1 MTLARIR
8 LRSARHTATVTRHTY
23 QHVQL
28 MRRYHFQYKSTSATR
43 FASQGLLLCTLLATG
58 ALRAGDKIDFFETKI
73 RPVLVEHCYACHS
86 ATAAGKKKLKG
97 NLLLDSRGA
106 SRRGGE
112 SGPAIVPGKPEASLL
127 LSALRYES
135 FEMPPGGKLSDQII
149 ADFVK
154 WIEMGAPDPRTAKTD
169 GQSKLPP
176 DQPPSGWAFQ
186 SPQPRPLPEVKQ
198 RDWPRG
204 AIDRL
209 VLANLETHGMR
220 PAPAADKRTLLRRA
234 TYDLL
239 GLPPTAAELESFVA
253 DDRPQAFD
261 QAVTALLDAPDFGI
275 RWARHWLDNVR
286 YAEDDPT
293 CAANNNGSFA
303 IASYRDWVVD
313 AFNRDL
319 PYDAFVRLQVA
330 GDLLPNDNRQTTY
343 AERLTATGIWGLA
356 HLIEGNDREKVV
368 ADFVDEQLD
377 VLGRTFLGLTISCA
391 RCHDHKFDPITQE
404 EYYALA
410 GIFYSSHIFTFP
422 GSSARTRQRVQQ
434 RLLESP
440 AAQLAFATKQAK
452 LKTVSAAI
460 AAIEKQHGPAL
471 ALQNVRRDL
480 AAITR
485 EELPPDPETRQ
496 RKQWQE
502 RVKRVRE
509 LRQKETELVRDQQQ
523 KNWDPNPAALQQ
535 HPQLVTERDRLK
547 QEVDAVPLRMV
558 MQEGPVPNTRHQ
570 QIGDLRLFLRG
581 NHLAPG
587 SLVPRGFP
595 AVLAGADANAAEL
608 TGSGRLELANWLTRT
623 DNPLTARVMAN
634 RIWQHL
640 FGVGIVATPSNFGKL
655 GQPPTHPELLDLLA
669 IRLVEHNWS
678 VKALIREIM
687 TSSSYR
693 QTSIPAAD
701 SLQRDPEN
709 RHFGRMNRKRLDA
722 EALKDTL
729 LSHAGVVARGTAGR
743 LPQSGR
749 ALYDKASRD
758 KPQTMLGLFDG
769 ADPDLVVPRREDSTS
784 ATQALFMLNNTLAL
798 KTAVVVAEHTIGAAE
813 NEQTRVALLYQRL
826 FGRPPSPQEQQ
837 LATGVLH
844 QARSTRQ
851 QLIAAGQQEVDL
863 SAGPWHDLCTALL
876 CSNEFLYLD

>member
-1 MTLARIR
+1 
-8 LRSARHTATVTRHTY
+8 
-23 QHVQL
+23 
-28 MRRYHFQYKSTSATR
+28 MRRHHFQRQSMSAGR
-43 FASQGLLLCTLLATG
+43 LVPQWLQLGILMVSGTLG
-58 ALRAGDKIDFFETKI
+58 ANDDIDFFETNI

-86 ATAAGKKKLKG
+86 STAASKKKLRG
-97 NLLLDSRGA
+97 NLLLDSRDG
-106 SRRGGE
+106 SQRGGK
-112 SGPAIVPGKPEASLL
+112 SGPAVVPGKPEASLL

-135 FEMPPGGKLSDQII
+135 FQMPPRGKLSEQVI
-149 ADFVK
+149 ANFVT
-154 WIEMGAPDPRTAKTD
+154 WIEMGAADPRTASGG
-169 GQSKLPP
+169 GQSGLPP
-176 DQPPSGWAFQ
+176 DQPPPGWAFQ
-186 SPQPRPLPEVKQ
+186 PPRQPPLPPVKQ
-198 RDWPRG
+198 RDWSRG
-204 AIDRL
+204 VIDQL
-209 VLANLETHGMR
+209 VLANLEDHGMQ

-239 GLPPTAAELESFVA
+239 GLPPTATELANFLA

-261 QAVTALLDAPDFGI
+261 EAVIALLNTPDFGI

-286 YAEDDPT
+286 YAQDDPT
-293 CAANNNGSFA
+293 CAANNNGAFSSA
-303 IASYRDWVVD
+303 PYRDWVVD
-313 AFNRDL
+313 SFNRDL

-330 GDLLPNDNRQTTY
+330 GDLIPQDNRQATY

-422 GSSARTRQRVQQ
+422 GSSARTRRRVQQ

-440 AAQLAFATKQAK
+440 AAQLAFATKQAR

-460 AAIEKQHGPAL
+460 KAIEKQHAPAL
-471 ALQNVRRDL
+471 ALKNVRREL

-485 EELPPDPETRQ
+485 RELPPDPETRQ
-496 RKQWQE
+496 GNQWKE
-502 RVKRVRE
+502 RVKRVQE
-509 LRQKETELVRDQQQ
+509 LRQKETELVQDQQQ
-523 KNWDPNPAALQQ
+523 KNWDPNPPVLQQ
-535 HPQLVTERDRLK
+535 HPPLVTERDRLK
-547 QEVDAVPLRMV
+547 KEVDAVPLRMV

-581 NHLAPG
+581 NHLDPG
-587 SLVPRGFP
+587 PRVPRGFP
-595 AVLAGADANAAEL
+595 AVLASPGGDDNEL
-608 TGSGRLELANWLTRT
+608 TGSGRLQLADWLTRT

-669 IRLVEHNWS
+669 IRLVKHNWS

-687 TSSSYR
+687 TSSTYR
-693 QTSIPAAD
+693 QTSIPPAD
-701 SLQRDPEN
+701 SLRRDPEN
-709 RHFGRMNRKRLDA
+709 RHFGRMHRKRLDA

-729 LSHAGVVARGTAGR
+729 LSHTGVVGRATADR

-758 KPQTMLGLFDG
+758 KPPTMLGLFDG

-784 ATQALFMLNNTLAL
+784 ATQALFMLNNPLTL
-798 KTAVVVAEHTIGAAE
+798 KTAVVVAEHIIGAAE
-813 NEQTRVALLYQRL
+813 NEQTRVVLIYQRL
-826 FGRPPSPQEQQ
+826 FGRPPSHQEQL
-837 LATGVLH
+837 LATDLLNH
-844 QARSTRQ
+844 ARSTRQ
-851 QLIAAGQQEVDL
+851 RLIAAGQQDVDRF
-863 SAGPWHDLCTALL
+863 AGPWHDFCLGLL

>member
-1 MTLARIR
+1 
-8 LRSARHTATVTRHTY
+8 
-23 QHVQL
+23 
-28 MRRYHFQYKSTSATR
+28 MRRHHLQRESMSATR
-43 FASQGLLLCTLLATG
+43 LVSQWLQLGILLLSGTLWA
-58 ALRAGDKIDFFETKI
+58 DDNIDFFETKI

-86 ATAAGKKKLKG
+86 STAASKKKLRG
-97 NLLLDSRGA
+97 NLLLDSRGG
-106 SRRGGE
+106 SQRGGE
-112 SGPAIVPGKPEASLL
+112 SGPAVVPGKPEASLL

-135 FEMPPGGKLSDQII
+135 FQMPPGGKLSEQVI
-149 ADFVK
+149 ANFVK
-154 WIEMGAPDPRTAKTD
+154 WIEMGAPDPRSASD
-169 GQSKLPP
+169 GGHSKLPS
-176 DQPPSGWAFQ
+176 DQTPPGWAFQ
-186 SPQPRPLPEVKQ
+186 PPQQPPLPPVKQ
-198 RDWPRG
+198 RNWSRG
-204 AIDRL
+204 VIDQL
-209 VLANLETHGMR
+209 VLANLENHGMQ
-220 PAPAADKRTLLRRA
+220 PAPAADKQTLLRRA

-239 GLPPTAAELESFVA
+239 GLPPTATELEDFLA

-261 QAVTALLDAPDFGI
+261 EAVTALLNAPDFGI

-293 CAANNNGSFA
+293 CAANNNGSFS
-303 IASYRDWVVD
+303 IAPYRDWVVD
-313 AFNRDL
+313 SFNRDL

-330 GDLLPNDNRQTTY
+330 GDLIPKDNRQATY

-422 GSSARTRQRVQQ
+422 GSSARTRRRVQQ

-440 AAQLAFATKQAK
+440 AAQLAFTTKQAR

-460 AAIEKQHGPAL
+460 KAIEKQHGPAL
-471 ALQNVRRDL
+471 ALKNVRRDL

-485 EELPPDPETRQ
+485 QELPPDPETRKG
-496 RKQWQE
+496 KQWKE
-502 RVKRVRE
+502 RVKRVQE
-509 LRQKETELVRDQQQ
+509 LRQKETELVQDQQQ
-523 KNWDPNPAALQQ
+523 KNWDPNPAVLQQ
-535 HPQLVTERDRLK
+535 HPALVTERDRLK

-570 QIGDLRLFLRG
+570 QIGDLQLFLRG

-587 SLVPRGFP
+587 PLVPRGFP
-595 AVLAGADANAAEL
+595 AVLASAGGTAAEL
-608 TGSGRLELANWLTRT
+608 TGSGRLQLANWLTRT

-669 IRLVEHNWS
+669 IRLVKHNWS

-687 TSSSYR
+687 TSSTYR
-693 QTSIPAAD
+693 QTSIPPAD
-701 SLQRDPEN
+701 SLSRDPEN
-709 RHFGRMNRKRLDA
+709 RHFGRMHRKRLDA

-729 LSHAGVVARGTAGR
+729 LSHTGVVARATTGG

-784 ATQALFMLNNTLAL
+784 ATQALFMLNNPLAL
-798 KTAVVVAEHTIGAAE
+798 KTAVVVAEHIIAATE

-826 FGRPPSPQEQQ
+826 FGRPPSHQEQL
-837 LATGVLH
+837 LATDVLNH
-844 QARSTRQ
+844 ARSTRQ
-851 QLIAAGQQEVDL
+851 RLIAAGQQEVDL
-863 SAGPWHDLCTALL
+863 SAGPWHDFCMALL

>member
-1 MTLARIR
+1 M
-8 LRSARHTATVTRHTY
+8 SVTGPP
-23 QHVQL
+23 
-28 MRRYHFQYKSTSATR
+28 
-43 FASQGLLLCTLLATG
+43 SQGLLLAILLTSG
-58 ALRAGDKIDFFETKI
+58 TLRAGDDFDFFETKI

-86 ATAAGKKKLKG
+86 ATAARNKKLRG
-97 NLLLDSRGA
+97 SLLLDSRTG
-106 SRRGGE
+106 SQRGGE
-112 SGPAIVPGKPEASLL
+112 SGPAVVPGKPESSLL
-127 LSALRYES
+127 LSALRYKS
-135 FEMPPGGKLSDQII
+135 FEMPPDGKLSDQVI

-154 WIEMGAPDPRTAKTD
+154 WIEMGAPDPRTTKAD
-169 GQSKLPP
+169 GQSKRPA
-176 DQPPSGWAFQ
+176 DQPPPGWAFQ
-186 SPQPRPLPEVKQ
+186 PPQQRPLPEVKQ

-209 VLANLETHGMR
+209 VLANLETHGMH

-239 GLPPTAAELESFVA
+239 GLPPTATELAAFVA
-253 DDRPQAFD
+253 NDRPQAFE
-261 QAVTALLDAPDFGI
+261 QAVTALLNAPDFGI

-293 CAANNNGSFA
+293 CAANNNGSFS
-303 IASYRDWVVD
+303 IAPYRDWVVD

-330 GDLLPNDNRQTTY
+330 GDLLPSDNRQTTY

-460 AAIEKQHGPAL
+460 TAIEKQHGPAL
-471 ALQNVRRDL
+471 ALKNVRRDL

-496 RKQWQE
+496 QKQWQE
-502 RVKRVRE
+502 RVKRVQE
-509 LRQKETELVRDQQQ
+509 LLQKETELAQDQQQ

-535 HPQLVTERDRLK
+535 HPPLVTERDRLK

-558 MQEGPVPNTRHQ
+558 MQEGPIPNTRHQ
-570 QIGDLRLFLRG
+570 QIGDLELFLRG

-595 AVLAGADANAAEL
+595 AVLAGAEASAVRL
-608 TGSGRLELANWLTRT
+608 TGSGRLQLANWLTRT

-640 FGVGIVATPSNFGKL
+640 FGVGIVATPSNFGRL

-687 TSSSYR
+687 ISSSYR
-693 QTSIPAAD
+693 QTSIPTAD
-701 SLQRDPEN
+701 SLRRDPEN

-729 LSHAGVVARGTAGR
+729 LSHTGVVARGTAGQ
-743 LPQSGR
+743 LPQSNR

-758 KPQTMLGLFDG
+758 KPQTMLELFDG

-798 KTAVVVAEHTIGAAE
+798 KTAVIVAQRVIGAAE
-813 NEQTRVALLYQRL
+813 NEQARVTLIYERL

-837 LATGVLH
+837 LATDVLH

-851 QLIAAGQQEVDL
+851 RLIAAGQQEVDL